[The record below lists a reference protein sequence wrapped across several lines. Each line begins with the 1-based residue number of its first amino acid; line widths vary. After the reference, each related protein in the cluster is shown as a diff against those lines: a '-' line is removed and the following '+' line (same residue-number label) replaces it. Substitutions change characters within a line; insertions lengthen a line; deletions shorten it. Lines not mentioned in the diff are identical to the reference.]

1 MVLSIVARQQ
11 VLPQQVSTGW
21 SAARGTEG
29 CRVGHVSP
37 ETNPLA
43 APTMVRYPDQ
53 LAARRLRARVAMR
66 QVNLAEA
73 KSHLSA
79 LVQAA
84 MTGTDVVIA
93 RDGKPMVR
101 LVPVAANAERTLGL
115 AGRKGFF
122 MADDFDAPL
131 DEFADYMK

>member
-1 MVLSIVARQQ
+1 
-11 VLPQQVSTGW
+11 
-21 SAARGTEG
+21 
-29 CRVGHVSP
+29 
-37 ETNPLA
+37 
-43 APTMVRYPDQ
+43 
-53 LAARRLRARVAMR
+53 MR